1 VREITLF
8 RVGPPPRH
16 AALAANL
23 ASAMATFWVESLSNG
38 RLYNSI
44 QGASAN
50 THVVGQNL
58 HQVQDAANFIPVRF
72 ACLAEAQ

>member
-1 VREITLF
+1 
-8 RVGPPPRH
+8 
-16 AALAANL
+16 
-23 ASAMATFWVESLSNG
+23 MATFWVESLSNG

-44 QGASAN
+44 QGASAD

-58 HQVQDAANFIPVRF
+58 HQVQDAANSIPVRF